1 MTKFLQGLLLL
12 TFAFTLAA
20 CEQLG
25 ALKIMGAV
33 PASFSSPSNN
43 KIPGE
48 LRPTLDLGEF
58 VTGSRSKVDLD
69 AGFVKALTQ
78 AVDQDPAVNE
88 AKNDAAASMAKVRIT
103 ETGRDTQINASVLGG
118 IEDVTD
124 ETVGVAAIL
133 KANRMLY
140 DGGMLN
146 AKIDAD
152 TYFSKAENQVYLLRR
167 SESALE
173 LSHAWIEL
181 ERFQSLTDLIN
192 RRLSVLDPLLL
203 QLEKVAT
210 SGLGDVSQVASAQRI
225 VSSILV
231 AEADVAAK
239 YQQAKITF
247 VNGFG
252 RLPGKASYDSA
263 WISKAVPT
271 STSKALVEHS
281 PGLLAPYWAYRA
293 AEASV
298 VAVKAQDNFNIGLSA
313 KLQRPFGSS
322 GANSDESVGFV
333 LTKKLYRGD
342 QLSSQISNAEAT
354 VRARAAQVLAGYRE
368 SELTILGARE
378 TIKSL
383 DIAIKLAR
391 KNAASS
397 REEIDYLRKQLII
410 GGSTLESVLSAEARL
425 YSAESK
431 EIGFIA
437 DRRKAEVAILAI
449 TGIFSKALKPN

>member
-1 MTKFLQGLLLL
+1 MAKLFNGLLLGS
-12 TFAFTLAA
+12 FAFTLMA

-25 ALKIMGAV
+25 ALKIMDAV
-33 PASFSSPSNN
+33 PASFTSPSNN
-43 KIPGE
+43 NNSDASLPA
-48 LRPTLDLGEF
+48 LDLEEL
-58 VTGSRSKVDLD
+58 VVGSRSKVEFD
-69 AGFVKALTQ
+69 AGFVKALAQ
-78 AVDQDPAVNE
+78 AVEQDPDVKA
-88 AKNDAAASMAKVRIT
+88 AKNESEASIAKVRAT
-103 ETGRDTQINASVLGG
+103 ETGRDTQINATVLGG
-118 IEDVTD
+118 IEDLTE

-140 DGGMLN
+140 DGGMLG
-146 AKIDAD
+146 ARIDAD
-152 TYFSKAENQVYLLRR
+152 TYFAKAVDQVYLLRR
-167 SESALE
+167 SESASDLAHTWIDLE
-173 LSHAWIEL
+173 L
-181 ERFQSLTDLIN
+181 FQSLTDLIN
-192 RRLSVLDPLLL
+192 RRLSVLDPLLS
-203 QLEKVAT
+203 QLEKVAS
-210 SGLGDVSQVASAQRI
+210 SGVGDVSQVVSAQRI

-231 AEADVAAK
+231 AEADVAAN

-252 RLPGKASYDSA
+252 RLPGKVSYGSA
-263 WISKAVPT
+263 WISEAIPT
-271 STSKALVEHS
+271 STPKALVERS
-281 PGLLAPYWAYRA
+281 PGLLSHYWAYRA

-313 KLQRPFGSS
+313 QLQRPFGGS

-333 LTKKLYRGD
+333 LTKKLYQGD

-354 VRARAAQVLAGYRE
+354 VKARAAQVLAGYRE
-368 SELTILGARE
+368 SELIISGARE

-383 DIAIKLAR
+383 DVAIKLAR

-397 REEIDYLRKQLII
+397 QDEIDYLRKQLII

-431 EIGFIA
+431 EIGFVA

-449 TGIFSKALKPN
+449 SGIFSKMLESK